1 MRSGPLLQTEGL
13 TKAFGGLRA
22 VDSMDFSVRPGELRA
37 VIGPNG
43 AGKTTLFNLIT
54 GRLAPTRGKVYFK
67 GGEITA
73 LPPHEICRRGV
84 ARTFQ
89 ITSLFPNLTVSEN
102 IWTAVQG
109 KGGHLHPL
117 RPARKMTHIR
127 QRVEEVLR
135 LLGLEE
141 QGEVLAVNLSHGDQR
156 LLEIGVALATT
167 PELLLLDEPTA
178 GMSLKE
184 TREMVGTIKGLAGA
198 LTIVIVEHDMGVV
211 MELAQTITVLDL
223 GRIIAEGP
231 PEEIRRDRRVQEV
244 YLGSPR

>member
-54 GRLAPTRGKVYFK
+54 GRLAPTRGKVFFK

>member
-1 MRSGPLLQTEGL
+1 MRNGPLLQTEGL

-109 KGGHLHPL
+109 KGGHLHPW

-127 QRVEEVLR
+127 QRVEEVLK

-184 TREMVGTIKGLAGA
+184 TREMVGTIKGLAGG

>member
-54 GRLAPTRGKVYFK
+54 GRLAPTRGKVFFK

-102 IWTAVQG
+102 IWTAVQA
-109 KGGHLHPL
+109 KRGHLHPL